1 MATYSDLVVNVAT
14 VTGSVSITDITYTVP
29 AGRRAIISFQS
40 KAVGGL
46 PLITIQGVALSA
58 GITRDGLFLDEGES
72 ITFSGAF
79 GNTQNFALTAFEY
92 TNP

>member
-14 VTGSVSITDITYTVP
+14 VTGFVSLTDITYTVP

-40 KAVGGL
+40 SIAAGL
-46 PLITIQGVALSA
+46 PTITIQGISFSA
-58 GITRDGLFLDEGES
+58 GIIRDGLFLDEGDS

-79 GNTQNFALTAFEY
+79 GITQQFALTAFEY

>member
-14 VTGSVSITDITYTVP
+14 VTGFASVTDITYTVP

-40 KAVGGL
+40 SVAVGV
-46 PLITIQGVALSA
+46 PLITIQGISFSA
-58 GITRDGLFLDEGES
+58 GITRDGLFLDEGDS
-72 ITFSGAF
+72 ITFTGAF
-79 GNTQNFALTAFEY
+79 GNQQNFALTAFEY